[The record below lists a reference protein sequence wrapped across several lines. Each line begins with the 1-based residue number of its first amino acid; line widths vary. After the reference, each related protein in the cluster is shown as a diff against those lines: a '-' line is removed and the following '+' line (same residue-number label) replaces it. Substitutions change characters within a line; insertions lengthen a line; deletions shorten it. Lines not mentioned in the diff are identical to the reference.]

1 MSDSDSGT
9 ESDTRPEP
17 EVRPEPKNPLRGSR
31 TSGLWA
37 AVVASALVLILLI
50 VFIAQNTE
58 PVDVRFLG
66 VGGADPAR
74 GGAADRQRR
83 GAAARGGRRHA
94 AHLAA
99 APAGP
104 PRPSLRGRRQAGAP
118 ELSHLVNSRRPF
130 SQSVTGCEP
139 SARSRIRI
147 PIRTC
152 AGRLKQPRRASNT
165 TTSRRHR

>member
-66 VGGADPAR
+66 WEGQTPLAVALLIASVAGLL
-74 GGAADRQRR
+74 
-83 GAAARGGRRHA
+83 
-94 AHLAA
+94 LAA
-99 APAGP
+99 VAGT
-104 PRPSLRGRRQAGAP
+104 LRIWQLRRR
-118 ELSHLVNSRRPF
+118 VRRD
-130 SQSVTGCEP
+130 
-139 SARSRIRI
+139 
-147 PIRTC
+147 
-152 AGRLKQPRRASNT
+152 RA
-165 TTSRRHR
+165 